1 MVVGAVVLVWMI
13 LFGVFLVF
21 CGNRNLRMRTTGPT
35 GSTGMSRSVEEHIQI
50 ERDDLPTYEEIDNF
64 PVIM

>member
-21 CGNRNLRMRTTGPT
+21 CGNRNLRMRTTGA
-35 GSTGMSRSVEEHIQI
+35 SGMSRLVEEHIQI
-50 ERDDLPTYEEIDNF
+50 EPDDLPTYEEIDNF